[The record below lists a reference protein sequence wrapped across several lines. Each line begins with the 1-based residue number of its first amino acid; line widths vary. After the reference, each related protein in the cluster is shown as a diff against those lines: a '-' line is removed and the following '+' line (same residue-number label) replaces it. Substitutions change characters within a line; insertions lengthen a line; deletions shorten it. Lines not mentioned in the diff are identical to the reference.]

1 MACGGSSLKR
11 SALLAAVAVLLVVQQ
26 ASAGTW
32 LTSLN
37 AAQKRAKERK
47 QLIFVDLFAEWC
59 GWCHKMEQEVFPSEA
74 FQKVTADKVLL
85 RLNTEDGGEG
95 TKLAQQ
101 YGINSLPTFLVLTP
115 EMTVAGVISGYFPAS
130 AAAKTMTSVE
140 TGYSEFKKRVANESS
155 IGGDYQKRLDLAKEL
170 RAHYAL
176 SDSEKRLRK
185 LTHETGVPTD
195 IRDEAWYQLAV
206 TQAMA
211 KKYDDSLKTLRDFA
225 AVQNKG
231 TAFERSRLLTGDI
244 YVQQGN
250 YSGAITEFKKFK
262 QTFPN
267 SPLIAN
273 VDMVLPQ
280 LERMSGRVQ

>member
-1 MACGGSSLKR
+1 LKR
-11 SALLAAVAVLLVVQQ
+11 SALLAAVALLLVQQ

-47 QLIFVDLFAEWC
+47 QLIFVDLWADWC

-74 FQKVTADKVLL
+74 FQKATKDKVLL

-95 TKLAQQ
+95 TKIAQQ
-101 YGINSLPTFLVLTP
+101 YGISSLPTFLVLTP
-115 EMTVAGVISGYFPAS
+115 DLTIAGVINGYIPAS
-130 AAAKTMTSVE
+130 SIEGVIGGVE
-140 TGYSEFKKRVANESS
+140 NGYREFKKRVANEAS
-155 IGGDYQKRLDLAKEL
+155 ISNDYQKRLDLAKEF
-170 RAHYAL
+170 RAHRAL
-176 SDSEKRLRK
+176 GDSEKRLKK
-185 LTHETGVPTD
+185 LTNEAGVPTD
-195 IRDEAWYQLAV
+195 TRDEAWYQLAI

-211 KKYDDSLKTLRDFA
+211 RKYDESLKTLHDFA

-231 TAFERSRLLTGDI
+231 TAFERSRLLAGDI

-250 YSGAITEFKKFK
+250 YAGAITEFKKFK

-273 VDMVLPQ
+273 VDMILPQ
-280 LERMSGRVQ
+280 LERMNGRVQ

>member
-1 MACGGSSLKR
+1 LKR
-11 SALLAAVAVLLVVQQ
+11 TALLAAVAVLLVQQ

-32 LTSLN
+32 LTSVN

-47 QLIFVDLFAEWC
+47 QLIFVDMFAEWC

-74 FQKVTADKVLL
+74 FQKATADKVLL

-95 TKLAQQ
+95 SKLAQK
-101 YGINSLPTFLVLTP
+101 YGISSLPTFLVLTP
-115 EMTVAGVISGYFPAS
+115 ELTVAGVINGYFPATD
-130 AAAKTMTSVE
+130 AVRIMNSVE
-140 TGYSEFKKRVANESS
+140 NGYRDFMKRVADESS
-155 IGGDYQKRLDLAKEL
+155 IMSDYQKRLNLAKEL

-176 SDSEKRLRK
+176 GDSEKRLKK
-185 LTHETGVPTD
+185 LTRETGVPTD

-211 KKYDDSLKTLRDFA
+211 KKYDDSLKTLKDFA
-225 AVQNKG
+225 TVQSKG
-231 TAFERSRLLTGDI
+231 TAFERSRLLTGEI

-250 YSGAITEFKKFK
+250 YAGAITEYKKFK
-262 QTFPN
+262 QAFPN

-280 LERMSGRVQ
+280 LERMSSQVQ

>member
-11 SALLAAVAVLLVVQQ
+11 SALLAAVAMLLVQQ

-47 QLIFVDLFAEWC
+47 QLIFVDMFADWC

-74 FQKVTADKVLL
+74 FQKATADKVLL

-95 TKLAQQ
+95 TKLAQEF
-101 YGINSLPTFLVLTP
+101 GVHSLPTFLVLTP
-115 EMTVAGVISGYFPAS
+115 EMTIAGVINGYFPAS
-130 AAAKTMTSVE
+130 AVTKTMTTVE
-140 TGYSEFKKRVANESS
+140 DSYREFKKRVANESS
-155 IGGDYQKRLDLAKEL
+155 IAGDYRKRLDLATEL
-170 RAHYAL
+170 RKHYAL

-185 LTHETGVPTD
+185 LTQESRVPTD

-225 AVQNKG
+225 VVQNKG
-231 TAFERSRLLTGDI
+231 SAFERSRLLTGDI

-267 SPLIAN
+267 SPLVAN

-280 LERMSGRVQ
+280 LERMTGKVQ